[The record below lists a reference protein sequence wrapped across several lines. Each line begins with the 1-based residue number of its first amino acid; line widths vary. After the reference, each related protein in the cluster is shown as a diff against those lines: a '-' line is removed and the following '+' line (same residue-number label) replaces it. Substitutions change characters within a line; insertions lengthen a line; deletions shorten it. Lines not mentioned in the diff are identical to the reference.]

1 VLALGLPVGTIG
13 SQFGGIPTGLPSI
26 SLPEFRGDLILPLL
40 PSAFT
45 VAMLAAIES
54 LLSAVV
60 ADNMS
65 GDRHK
70 PDVELVAQGVANVVV
85 PLFGGIPATG
95 AIARTATNIRSG
107 ASSPVSGV
115 LHSLTLLVI
124 VLVAAP
130 LAKFIPLS
138 TLAATLLVVAYRMGE

>member
-1 VLALGLPVGTIG
+1 MITKQVPGSIVALARHDCRVCLFGRSRWKRSAASSAAFRLGCRPFAI
-13 SQFGGIPTGLPSI
+13 
-26 SLPEFRGDLILPLL
+26 PEFRADLILPLL

-70 PDVELVAQGVANVVV
+70 PDVELLAQGIAN
-85 PLFGGIPATG
+85 L
-95 AIARTATNIRSG
+95 ARAAVRRHPG
-107 ASSPVSGV
+107 HRRDRPHGDQ
-115 LHSLTLLVI
+115 HSLRRRRR
-124 VLVAAP
+124 P
-130 LAKFIPLS
+130 CPGSS
-138 TLAATLLVVAYRMGE
+138 TR